1 MTSKIAKTL
10 ARQKE
15 KIDEGSYYEAHQQ
28 LRVISARYVKA
39 QDYTS
44 AIDVL
49 ASGAALLL
57 RAGQGGS
64 GGDLCMLLLDVYGKA
79 ELASDAASRGRLLGL
94 MRAFPAGEPTRRR
107 FITDAVG

>member
-1 MTSKIAKTL
+1 MATKIEKTL

-15 KIDEGSYYEAHQQ
+15 KIDEGQYYEAHQQ

-39 QDYTS
+39 ADYTS

-49 ASGAALLL
+49 ASGASLLL

-64 GGDLCMLLLDVYGKA
+64 GGDLCILLMDVYNKA
-79 ELASDAASRGRLLGL
+79 ELKSDAASRGRLLGL
-94 MRAFPAGEPTRRR
+94 MRAFPASEPTRKR
-107 FITDAVG
+107 FVQEAIG